1 MHGTGG
7 KHHAVDGNTQ
17 TGNALAGGRHMEQE
31 HALNEYDQ
39 RRFHE
44 RKKYAA
50 EIVFHHA
57 NRLYAGSLKDISL
70 GGAYIETYSVNQF
83 CKEDIITLSIP
94 FSSGG
99 NNIKRRGSIK
109 WLNNVGFAV
118 EFI

>member
-1 MHGTGG
+1 MGPEN
-7 KHHAVDGNTQ
+7 AV
-17 TGNALAGGRHMEQE
+17 NA
-31 HALNEYDQ
+31 YDH

-50 EIVFHHA
+50 EIVFYHA

-83 CKEDIITLSIP
+83 SREDIVTLSIP
-94 FSSGG
+94 FSSGQ
-99 NNIKRRGSIK
+99 NNITRKGCIK

>member
-1 MHGTGG
+1 MEA
-7 KHHAVDGNTQ
+7 KKVV
-17 TGNALAGGRHMEQE
+17 NANDH
-31 HALNEYDQ
+31 

-83 CKEDIITLSIP
+83 SREDIVTLSIP
-94 FSSGG
+94 FSSGQS
-99 NNIKRRGSIK
+99 NINRKGCIK